1 MRQMATK
8 RRQGY
13 NLDKGDSLMPFD
25 WLKGFH
31 QEIEKAPDYA
41 EKTLAAYRLGMKAKG
56 SIRGVRV
63 EIDPEGCPASRALDP
78 AAEYLP
84 DDAPHLPLPDCTKG
98 GRCRCVYRPVMS
110 YE

>member
-1 MRQMATK
+1 MRSWQLTVVS
-8 RRQGY
+8 RQRLECGY
-13 NLDKGDSLMPFD
+13 SRND
-25 WLKGFH
+25 
-31 QEIEKAPDYA
+31 QETIVRTRYDA

-56 SIRGVRV
+56 SIRGVRIEV
-63 EIDPEGCPASRALDP
+63 DPEGCPASRALDP

-84 DDAPHLPLPDCTKG
+84 DDAPHLPLPNCPKG